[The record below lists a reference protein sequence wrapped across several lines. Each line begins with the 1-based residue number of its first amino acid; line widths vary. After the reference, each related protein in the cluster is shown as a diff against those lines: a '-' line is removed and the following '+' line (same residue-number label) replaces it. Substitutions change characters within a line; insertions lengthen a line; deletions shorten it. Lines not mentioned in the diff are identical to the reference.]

1 MSAEFDIGQH
11 VLVPKHE
18 ILSKEKAKEVLE
30 RYKVSPHQLPL
41 IKSSDP
47 VVKAIGAKPGDI
59 LKITRDSPTAG
70 KAIAYRFVIEE

>member
-1 MSAEFDIGQH
+1 MSAGFDIGQH